1 MNVVR
6 HPAAKRARLS
16 APVPMRDHALDS
28 LRFIRQTMENASSFT
43 AVPGWGG
50 VAMGVLALA
59 AAPIAARASS
69 PAAWLAVWI
78 AVALVALGIGGW
90 ALARKARRA
99 GVRVSNGAGRRFVLN
114 LSPPLVAAALLT
126 VVLFRSGAVSLIP
139 GTWLLLYGVGV
150 VTAGAFSVRPVP
162 FMGLTFMALGAAA
175 LFVPQT
181 WAEWMMAA
189 GFGGVHVAFGLLIA
203 RKYGG

>member
-1 MNVVR
+1 
-6 HPAAKRARLS
+6 
-16 APVPMRDHALDS
+16 MRDHALDS

-59 AAPIAARASS
+59 GAPIAARAGS
-69 PAAWLAVWI
+69 PSGWLAVWI
-78 AVALVALGIGGW
+78 TVALAALGVGGW
-90 ALARKARRA
+90 AMARKARRA
-99 GVRVSNGAGRRFVLN
+99 GVRVSKGAGRRFVLS

-126 VVLFRSGAVSLIP
+126 TVLYDVEAFSLVP
-139 GTWLLLYGVGV
+139 GTWLLLYGAGV

-162 FMGLTFMALGAAA
+162 FMGLTFMALGATA
-175 LFVPQT
+175 LLAPAS
-181 WAEWMMAA
+181 WSDWLMAA
-189 GFGGVHVAFGLLIA
+189 GFGVAHVAFGVLIA

>member
-1 MNVVR
+1 
-6 HPAAKRARLS
+6 
-16 APVPMRDHALDS
+16 MRDHALDS

-50 VAMGVLALA
+50 VAMGALGLAGAPLA
-59 AAPIAARASS
+59 ARTSS
-69 PAAWLAVWI
+69 PAGWLAVWI
-78 AVALVALGIGGW
+78 SVATAALGIGGW
-90 ALARKARRA
+90 AMDRKARRA
-99 GVRVSNGAGRRFVLN
+99 GVRVSKGAGRRFVLS
-114 LSPPLVAAALLT
+114 LTPPIVAGALLT
-126 VVLFRSGAVSLIP
+126 TVLYQTGAFALVP

-162 FMGLTFMALGAAA
+162 FMGLTFMALGATA
-175 LFVPQT
+175 LFAPAS
-181 WAEWMMAA
+181 WSPWLMAT